1 MATQHNEMPAAQAG
15 ALDVQPPPLVQIRR
29 ALSSRPERVYDTFL
43 DPAQIRPWLDRGVG
57 EVTQLFLE
65 PQVGGALVVAVRR
78 PGQEPL
84 DGHGT
89 IRELERPRRI
99 AFTWASPSAEFPES
113 LVNIVIEPRPDGGSM
128 LVLTH
133 VLDASCADATEHVE
147 ATWLDILDGLAE
159 TLGYPACDDPS
170 IDEP

>member
-15 ALDVQPPPLVQIRR
+15 AVGVQPPPIVQIRR
-29 ALSSRPERVYDTFL
+29 PLSSRPERVYDTFL
-43 DPAQIRPWLDRGVG
+43 DPAQIRPWLGRGVG
-57 EVTQLFLE
+57 EVTELLLE
-65 PQVGGALVVAVRR
+65 PYVGGALVIAVRR

-89 IRELERPRRI
+89 VRELERPRRI
-99 AFTWASPSAEFPES
+99 AFTWTAPSSGFPES
-113 LVNIVIEPRPDGGSM
+113 LVNVDIEPRADGGST

-133 VLDASCADATEHVE
+133 VLDASCADATERVE
-147 ATWLDILDGLAE
+147 ATWRAVLDGLAE

-170 IDEP
+170 IDED